1 MILLGKGHCI
11 GVYTDDSHVCCAPP
25 DLGHLGASL
34 ADDAADEL
42 VRDGHLVALLPARA
56 PGLAC
61 TSQQRQGCNIA

>member
-1 MILLGKGHCI
+1 MIRN
-11 GVYTDDSHVCCAPP
+11 VWCAPP